1 MRQNGGEFGE
11 LHPADEIKK
20 VVGGIYN
27 GYDHAKEGDD

>member
-1 MRQNGGEFGE
+1 MNLARYTA
-11 LHPADEIKK
+11 ADEIKK